1 MTRTLPG
8 YPNVLTMYPAEAA
21 FTARKIT
28 PANYATARTEA
39 PMAVDVQ
46 PDRIEAPQWQWR
58 DENGRI
64 IRDQFQPL
72 KSQREIDD
80 ADGLPSTAALVV
92 MFAAA
97 AAVALIMAG
106 FDWLVGVV

>member
-1 MTRTLPG
+1 MTRH
-8 YPNVLTMYPAEAA
+8 NVIPLFPAEAA

-58 DENGRI
+58 DENGLI
-64 IRDQFQPL
+64 IPFQPI